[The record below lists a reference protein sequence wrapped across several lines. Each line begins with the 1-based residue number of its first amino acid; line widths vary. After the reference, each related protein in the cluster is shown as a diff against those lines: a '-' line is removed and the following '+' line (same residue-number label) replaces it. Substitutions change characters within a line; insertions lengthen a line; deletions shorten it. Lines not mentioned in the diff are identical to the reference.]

1 VLCPQCKTDNVP
13 DTLKCGCG
21 YQFRPVGDRSTL
33 PLTPEAVDRDTSNS
47 GFFSFRTFIT
57 PVLVKVIY
65 IIGVIGILGASI
77 AVGLMPTD
85 QILPDL
91 PFSPKVKSI
100 SLSVIILIVGNL
112 LWRMICELW
121 MVLFSMRATLVL
133 MARRLRKQR

>member
-1 VLCPQCKTDNVP
+1 
-13 DTLKCGCG
+13 
-21 YQFRPVGDRSTL
+21 
-33 PLTPEAVDRDTSNS
+33 
-47 GFFSFRTFIT
+47 
-57 PVLVKVIY
+57 LVKVIY